1 MVMMK
6 KINFFYD
13 DDEKKKNKKWYFNCV
28 GFGIEEAVVDEVGCN
43 CVLSHAGYGL
53 LQLGDFIYAPF
64 GEVFTRATQN
74 KVKMNVIK
82 CNCFFSP
89 KVFPVLD

>member
-13 DDEKKKNKKWYFNCV
+13 DDEKKKNKKWYFNFV
-28 GFGIEEAVVDEVGCN
+28 GFGIEGAVVDEVGCN

-64 GEVFTRATQN
+64 GEVITRATQN
-74 KVKMNVIK
+74 KVITLNVIK
-82 CNCFFSP
+82 CNCFF
-89 KVFPVLD
+89 F

>member
-1 MVMMK
+1 MK

-13 DDEKKKNKKWYFNCV
+13 DDDEKKKNKKWNFYLV
-28 GFGIEEAVVDEVGCN
+28 GLGIEGAVVDEVGCN

-64 GEVFTRATQN
+64 GRCLHAQ
-74 KVKMNVIK
+74 
-82 CNCFFSP
+82 P
-89 KVFPVLD
+89 KTKFM